1 MNKVYLAL
9 LLITIVI
16 AIIIITLGITI
27 KVAKNIEC
35 FTTEEIEDE
44 LKIPSDKDRKD
55 HEKIKG
61 IHNNNKNVLVGD
73 IIFMAKEHK
82 NEGESKGKPTFTE
95 NGCEYLLIKNNQKF
109 NFSGS
114 KYKDFI
120 EKFLDG
126 QAGEYII
133 HVDSGAI
140 GSGSKQSFE
149 LGTGNKNNTITFKK
163 IGEDKVVEFKDA
175 IITSDEIFKSTA
187 IAPYFFTRSQNSNIE
202 TPWLE
207 KPMEIKADV
216 DIKSLLPMGKV
227 YLYVCIS
234 TISD

>member
-27 KVAKNIEC
+27 KVSKNIEC
-35 FTTEEIEDE
+35 FTTEEIEDK
-44 LKIPSDKDRKD
+44 LKMPSDKDRKD

-73 IIFMAKEHK
+73 IIFMS
-82 NEGESKGKPTFTE
+82 NENSEDDNGIITE
-95 NGCEYLLIKNNQKF
+95 NGCEYLRIKNGQEF
-109 NFSGS
+109 TFTSS
-114 KYKDFI
+114 KHGEFI
-120 EKFLDG
+120 KKFLNG
-126 QAGEYII
+126 KSGKYII
-133 HVDSGAI
+133 HVGNGAI

-207 KPMEIKADV
+207 KPMEIKANLDV
-216 DIKSLLPMGKV
+216 DIKSVLPNGKV

>member
-1 MNKVYLAL
+1 M
-9 LLITIVI
+9 I
-16 AIIIITLGITI
+16 AIIIIALGITI
-27 KVAKNIEC
+27 KVTKNIEC
-35 FTTEEIEDE
+35 FTTEEIESK
-44 LKIPSDKDRKD
+44 LNIPSDKVKKD
-55 HEKIKG
+55 HEKNKS
-61 IHNNNKNVLVGD
+61 IHNKNKNVLVGD
-73 IIFMAKEHK
+73 IIFMSKEHK
-82 NEGESKGKPTFTE
+82 TEEGKKYKPTFTE
-95 NGCEYLLIKNNQKF
+95 NGCEYLLIKDNQKF

-114 KYKDFI
+114 KYKDFV

-126 QAGEYII
+126 QEGEYII
-133 HVDSGAI
+133 HVGSGAI

-207 KPMEIKADV
+207 KPMEIKANLDV
-216 DIKSLLPMGKV
+216 DIKSVLPNGKV